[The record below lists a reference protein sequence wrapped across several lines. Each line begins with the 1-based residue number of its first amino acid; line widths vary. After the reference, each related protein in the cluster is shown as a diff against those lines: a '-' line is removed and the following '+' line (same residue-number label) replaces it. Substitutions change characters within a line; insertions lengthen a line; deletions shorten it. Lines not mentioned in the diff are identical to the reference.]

1 MSEPTIQT
9 VTDLALVGLPPSL
22 DVPAGVRRV
31 LRAVADVA
39 PVIKGRHLTLRTRDY
54 DLLHTH
60 FPADLYW
67 GPVRL
72 LRGQPEDPSI
82 IC

>member
-1 MSEPTIQT
+1 VSTIET
-9 VTDLALVGLPPSL
+9 ITDLSAVGLPPSL

-39 PVIKGRHLTLRTRDY
+39 PQLKGPHLTLRTRDY
-54 DLLHTH
+54 DLLQQH
-60 FPADLYW
+60 FPGPLFW

-72 LRGQPEDPSI
+72 IRGQPENHLTVY
-82 IC
+82 